1 MTSTAP
7 SVAPD
12 LLPINSR
19 SIWKIA
25 GPAVALS
32 ALQTV
37 NGVLDTFFIGS
48 LPGGA
53 LAAHG
58 ASLNIIFL
66 MFSMLM
72 TLSVASTA
80 LVSRAYGAGN
90 NHEVRE
96 ANRECLT
103 VGAYLGVVLGL
114 VGAGLAFVAP
124 GALLPPGSTAI
135 PMMTGFLLFF
145 SHGLVPTTIIQCLA
159 GSLRGLG
166 DTKSPMVI
174 SGLQIILHMAL
185 NVVFIFGTRTVTIG
199 DFSFHMP
206 GLGMGLPGAALALSV
221 SALFSMVVY
230 LYWSQHTPLG
240 APRFSWAPHAMW
252 VRRILNIS
260 IPAAGQAV
268 LRVGSFT
275 VLTKMLG
282 EVSHAE
288 AALGALRVGISME
301 SLMFMPAFGLAISA
315 STLVGQNLGAGR
327 PDRAEQAGWLA
338 GHHAALVVLTL
349 SIPLWIWAP
358 QIAAMQTGGN
368 KPEMAMVAAEYL
380 RIVILTEVLFAYA
393 MVLIGAMQ
401 GAGDTKRTMWIT
413 IWSLWGVRIP
423 LAWVLTFPMGLGAVG
438 CWWALMGSQAVQGII
453 AMVQFRQGHWKK
465 TQV

>member
-1 MTSTAP
+1 MTITNSTIT
-7 SVAPD
+7 PD

-32 ALQTV
+32 SLQTL
-37 NGVLDTFFIGS
+37 NGVLDTFFVGS

-66 MFSMLM
+66 MFSMVM

-80 LVSRAYGAGN
+80 LVSRAYGAGKGQ
-90 NHEVRE
+90 EVRE

-103 VGAYLGVVLGL
+103 VGAYLGFAL
-114 VGAGLAFVAP
+114 AAIAAALAFAAP
-124 GALLPPGSTAI
+124 AALLPPGSTAI
-135 PMMTGFLLFF
+135 PMMRGFLLFF
-145 SHGLVPTTIIQCLA
+145 ALGLVPTTLIQCLA

-174 SGLQIILHMAL
+174 SGLQIIIHMAL
-185 NVVFIFGTRTVTIG
+185 NVVFIFSPRTVVVG
-199 DFSFHMP
+199 SASFWMP
-206 GLGMGLPGAALALSV
+206 GLGLGLPGAALALSV

-230 LYWSQHTPLG
+230 LTWSQHTPLG
-240 APRFSWAPHAMW
+240 PPRFTWIPHASW

-275 VLTKMLG
+275 FLTKMLG
-282 EVSHAE
+282 STPHAE
-288 AALGALRVGISME
+288 SALGALRVGISME
-301 SLMFMPAFGLAISA
+301 SLMFMPAFGLAIAA
-315 STLVGQNLGAGR
+315 STLVGQNLGAKR

-338 GHHAALVVLTL
+338 GHHAALVVMTL

-358 QIAAMQTGGN
+358 EIAAMQTGGN
-368 KPEMAMVAAEYL
+368 KPEMARVAAEYL

-413 IWSLWGVRIP
+413 VWSLWGVRIP
-423 LAWVLTFPMGLGAVG
+423 FAWLLTFPLGFGAVG
-438 CWWALMGSQAVQGII
+438 CWWSLMVSQAVQGII
-453 AMVQFRQGHWKK
+453 AIFQFKKGDWK
-465 TQV
+465 TNVV